1 MPKITGKSAKKKNKS
16 TAFLERGAYTFIS
29 RIGSIGS
36 IIIHSIIF
44 LFFLVLGLVGA
55 DWNALLLILT
65 TIVSL
70 EAIYLAIFIQMTV
83 NQNTESLAEV
93 EEDIEEI
100 QEDVDEIQKDIDVIQ
115 EDVDEIQEDVDDIV
129 EDEKEAETYD
139 RQQTQTLEQIQA
151 ELQQL
156 AKTIENLRNPQ
167 KK

>member
-1 MPKITGKSAKKKNKS
+1 MPRSTTKLKIKKIKASALFEKGALNVTKK
-16 TAFLERGAYTFIS
+16 
-29 RIGSIGS
+29 IGSVAS
-36 IIIHSIIF
+36 IIIHSLIF
-44 LFFLVLGLVGA
+44 IFFGILGLSGV
-55 DWNALLLILT
+55 DWNTLLLILT

-93 EEDIEEI
+93 EEDI
-100 QEDVDEIQKDIDVIQ
+100 DEIQKDIDDIQ

-129 EDEKEAETYD
+129 EDEKETETHE
-139 RQQTQTLEQIQA
+139 RQQVQTLEQIQT

-156 AKTIENLRNPQ
+156 AKTIGSLKISG

>member
-1 MPKITGKSAKKKNKS
+1 MAKSKKKNKS
-16 TAFLERGAYTFIS
+16 TAFLERGAFTFIS

-44 LFFLVLGLVGA
+44 LLFFILGLSGF
-55 DWNALLLILT
+55 DWNTLLLILT

-83 NQNTESLAEV
+83 NQNTQSLAEV

-115 EDVDEIQEDVDDIV
+115 EDVDEIQEDVDEIA
-129 EDEKEAETYD
+129 EEEKEAETYD
-139 RQQTQTLEQIQA
+139 RQQAKTLEQIQA

-156 AKTIENLRNPQ
+156 AKTIADFRTPQ

>member
-1 MPKITGKSAKKKNKS
+1 MKKEFKNIKKKKRKS
-16 TAFLERGAYTFIS
+16 TAFLERGAFAFIN

-36 IIIHSIIF
+36 IIIHSFIF
-44 LFFLVLGLVGA
+44 LFFIILGLAGA
-55 DWNALLLILT
+55 DWNTLLLILT

-83 NQNTESLAEV
+83 NQNTQSLAEV

-129 EDEKEAETYD
+129 EDEKEAETFE
-139 RQQTQTLEQIQA
+139 RQQAQTLDKIQT

-156 AKTIENLRNPQ
+156 AKTIEHLRNPQ